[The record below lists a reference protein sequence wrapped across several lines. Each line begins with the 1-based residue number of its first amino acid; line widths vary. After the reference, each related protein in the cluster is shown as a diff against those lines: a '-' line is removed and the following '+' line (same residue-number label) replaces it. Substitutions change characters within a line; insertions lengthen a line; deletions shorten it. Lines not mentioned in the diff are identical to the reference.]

1 MIELENKEYAP
12 VLSRSHSPEL
22 KAPFDLPPVNF
33 GVGDFICVLTA
44 SHNMVVD
51 ERTFL
56 LAKQWRCYC
65 RLQIISVWPWM
76 PQAAERAVNVSMQ
89 TDVHYARTSAANG
102 LSTGRLE

>member
-56 LAKQWRCYC
+56 NLLSC
-65 RLQIISVWPWM
+65 S
-76 PQAAERAVNVSMQ
+76 RAPLPPFPLL
-89 TDVHYARTSAANG
+89 T
-102 LSTGRLE
+102 